1 MFMNAFST
9 WIAEIATMEASS
21 FCFSP
26 PKSILVIQSGQSG
39 WPLVSI
45 LRDEI
50 LVAGEHHDQDQIAG
64 QRDVDQREHA
74 EDDLGLLERRA
85 HAG

>member
-26 PKSILVIQSGQSG
+26 LKSTLVIQSGQSG
-39 WPLVSI
+39 WPPVSI
-45 LRDEI
+45 FETKFS
-50 LVAGEHHDQDQIAG
+50 
-64 QRDVDQREHA
+64 
-74 EDDLGLLERRA
+74 
-85 HAG
+85 